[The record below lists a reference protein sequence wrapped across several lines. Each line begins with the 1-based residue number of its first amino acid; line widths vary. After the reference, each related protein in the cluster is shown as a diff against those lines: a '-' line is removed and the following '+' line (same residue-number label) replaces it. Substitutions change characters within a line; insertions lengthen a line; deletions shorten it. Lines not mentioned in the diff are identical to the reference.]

1 MVRKIGSN
9 NNQSKFQMSNTKQ
22 QEFKKFEIFQSKPL
36 LFLEVQQGRRLTQK
50 DAFAKVSFNGIECKT
65 EPAKK
70 TDTPQWNQKFIFEVK
85 DAETENVALFIYVL
99 SKKTILGQ
107 ITFSIKSLL
116 NEQVSLKIFLS

>member
-1 MVRKIGSN
+1 M
-9 NNQSKFQMSNTKQ
+9 SKQTKQ
-22 QEFKKFEIFQSKPL
+22 EEFKKFEISQGKPL
-36 LFLEVQQGRRLTQK
+36 LFVDVQQGRRLSQK

-65 EPAKK
+65 EVAKK
-70 TDTPQWNQKFIFEVK
+70 TDQPQWNQRFIFEVK

-116 NEQVSLKIFLS
+116 NEQVCQKYKTKILGCS